1 VEEPAVTKKAP
12 AKRGAAKKA
21 KEEEEEE
28 EKPEPKASK
37 KRSASGLDE
46 EGAPAPKK
54 AAGAKTGPPAEN
66 GGSGGGGGG
75 GGGARRPD
83 RCVPGGSD
91 LKVYQDYDVK
101 LMFTDIGSSAIG
113 NNKFY
118 IIQVLEGRG
127 SFWSW
132 NRWGRLGE
140 NGQNNLEQCPSPEA
154 AIKLFEK
161 KFQEKTKNKWADR
174 AAFVRHMGKYQLVE
188 TEEEA
193 AEGDGGSGDAALG
206 RLSVAQIKRGQEVLE
221 KVRGVL
227 PTPSHPY

>member
-1 VEEPAVTKKAP
+1 MCSW
-12 AKRGAAKKA
+12 R
-21 KEEEEEE
+21 
-28 EKPEPKASK
+28 
-37 KRSASGLDE
+37 
-46 EGAPAPKK
+46 
-54 AAGAKTGPPAEN
+54 
-66 GGSGGGGGG
+66 
-75 GGGARRPD
+75 
-83 RCVPGGSD
+83 D

-140 NGQNNLEQCPSPEA
+140 NGQNKLEEFPTPGE

-174 AAFVRHMGKYQLVE
+174 AAFLRHKDKYQLVE

-193 AEGDGGSGDAALG
+193 DGGGAGGAGGAGGDAALG
-206 RLSVAQIKRGQEVLE
+206 RLSVAQIKRGQDVLQ
-221 KVRGVL
+221 KVRAAM
-227 PTPSHPY
+227 PAPRA